1 MKRGIAR
8 ILFKEARKVGV
19 IVIAQFISNSRN
31 VEVGILQQPLC
42 FQDNFLMDPIAGGKS
57 GDLFY
62 SLIKIERRDVE
73 KVGIL
78 LHLLVFSKL
87 LLDEL
92 LELCGYHVFRTFKI
106 NALFVGKDPFA
117 WMINIK

>member
-1 MKRGIAR
+1 
-8 ILFKEARKVGV
+8 
-19 IVIAQFISNSRN
+19 
-31 VEVGILQQPLC
+31 
-42 FQDNFLMDPIAGGKS
+42 MDPIAGRKS

-62 SLIKIERRDVE
+62 GFIKIERRDVE

-106 NALFVGKDPFA
+106 NALFVGRQYFLGYPSHDRFGQGGEHLRF
-117 WMINIK
+117 